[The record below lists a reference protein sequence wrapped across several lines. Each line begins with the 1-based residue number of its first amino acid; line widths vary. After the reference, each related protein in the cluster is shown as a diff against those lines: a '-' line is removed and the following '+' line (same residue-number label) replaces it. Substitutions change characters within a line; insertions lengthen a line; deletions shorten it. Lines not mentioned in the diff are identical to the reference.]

1 MITKK
6 RCLFIYTNHQE
17 WIIGA
22 IFNEI
27 EKSSGIPILRNYLPE
42 TSRQTFRFCNLRG
55 RLVPKIGDINVY
67 ATHKL
72 FFKFGKVSK
81 VPRKRVLITQIID
94 ESDFRL
100 KRNIEMLKSCERIIV
115 QNKFVRDFLLGI
127 EISSNKIYVF
137 PGAIDRQTFY
147 PGTMFNES
155 ILVSGDFK
163 LRKNPEAIAHLVINN
178 PDLEFIVHGKNLKIL
193 LDLGVGEASNVE
205 FIEWN
210 FSRQPKLIREASV
223 FISLSKLEGGPFS
236 ILEALASG
244 TPVVATDV
252 GIAREYLNG
261 KNGFVIPV
269 DFEPAELRNRILDS
283 QQLKKKTAGVDL
295 LEGKFSWNDYGN
307 VIYGD

>member
-1 MITKK
+1 MV
-6 RCLFIYTNHQE
+6 
-17 WIIGA
+17 
-22 IFNEI
+22 
-27 EKSSGIPILRNYLPE
+27 
-42 TSRQTFRFCNLRG
+42 
-55 RLVPKIGDINVY
+55 RLYD
-67 ATHKL
+67 
-72 FFKFGKVSK
+72 S
-81 VPRKRVLITQIID
+81 RKRVLITQIID

-147 PGTMFNES
+147 PGTIFNES

-163 LRKNPEAIAHLVINN
+163 LRKNPEAIAHLFKNN

-210 FSRQPKLIREASV
+210 FSRQPQLIREASV

-269 DFEPAELRNRILDS
+269 DFKPEELRNRILDS

-295 LEGKFSWNDYGN
+295 LKGKFSWNDYGN